1 MGPLSEPPIGP
12 GAVDVV
18 INGPYSLASFLK
30 ASSLVQAAFGTGS
43 VNKKPEWVYSSM

>member
-1 MGPLSEPPIGP
+1 M
-12 GAVDVV
+12 

-30 ASSLVQAAFGTGS
+30 VQAALGTGS